1 MKKVYLIDKQ
11 GEFVGH
17 YHIMHSLAAIPGTEE
32 LDSTEEVI
40 SIRSPFKCVKERIR
54 VIKHCLSE
62 SVRRSQGAGCIAHF
76 ITADKFYYFYWL
88 FPGKLLKENVIFTIH
103 GVPDGRIKMYLLK
116 RAAHRINKIIVLSDY
131 IKERLLESGITNVE
145 SIQHPSFY
153 DYSDIASKAELK
165 HCRGVENRIVLS
177 FLGATR
183 VDKGLDLVF
192 DAICMLPKEIR
203 KRIVLNIAGKATDV
217 SHEFCMNRAL
227 EAGCEVLDNM
237 RVLSEKEFKESVRIS
252 DVILVPY
259 CRSFNNVS
267 GPMSEAFALG
277 VPCIIPDHGIF
288 QSYRGIQGYDMS
300 FETENAESLATK
312 IGDVIEAIEDGKLR
326 PKVTEDFVLSTF
338 LRRHREIYSCDGGI

>member
-116 RAAHRINKIIVLSDY
+116 RAAHRINK
-131 IKERLLESGITNVE
+131 
-145 SIQHPSFY
+145 
-153 DYSDIASKAELK
+153 
-165 HCRGVENRIVLS
+165 
-177 FLGATR
+177 
-183 VDKGLDLVF
+183 
-192 DAICMLPKEIR
+192 
-203 KRIVLNIAGKATDV
+203 
-217 SHEFCMNRAL
+217 
-227 EAGCEVLDNM
+227 
-237 RVLSEKEFKESVRIS
+237 
-252 DVILVPY
+252 
-259 CRSFNNVS
+259 
-267 GPMSEAFALG
+267 
-277 VPCIIPDHGIF
+277 
-288 QSYRGIQGYDMS
+288 
-300 FETENAESLATK
+300 
-312 IGDVIEAIEDGKLR
+312 
-326 PKVTEDFVLSTF
+326 
-338 LRRHREIYSCDGGI
+338 